1 MSNDD
6 KNDVKEIMEKINS
19 LKEETVENIHKI
31 SVLRRV
37 LFDLQNDIPFKEK
50 EYMIKTPKYK
60 I

>member
-37 LFDLQNDIPFKEK
+37 LFDLQNDITFKEK